1 MRARISNQARF
12 LGLDLAD
19 WSMLVVGFT
28 LAGVLALWI

>member
-1 MRARISNQARF
+1 MKARINNRARF

>member
-1 MRARISNQARF
+1 MRARISNQTRF

-28 LAGVLALWI
+28 IAGVLALWI